1 MASQQ
6 EKLLLAAALL
16 ASQQEEEEEEP
27 ATEYEEEYES
37 EIESGIVRF
46 FETITI
52 IGLVMMA
59 LFMFAS
65 LLIALSKGL

>member
-1 MASQQ
+1 MASR
-6 EKLLLAAALL
+6 
-16 ASQQEEEEEEP
+16 QEEP
-27 ATEYEEEYES
+27 RQEYEEEYES

-59 LFMFAS
+59 LFILVSFMMYIITPGS
-65 LLIALSKGL
+65 I